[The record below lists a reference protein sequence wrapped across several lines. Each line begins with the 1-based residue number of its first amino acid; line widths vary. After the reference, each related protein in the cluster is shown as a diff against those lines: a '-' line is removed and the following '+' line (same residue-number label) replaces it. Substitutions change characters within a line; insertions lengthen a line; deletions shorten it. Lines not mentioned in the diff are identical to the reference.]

1 VGKYKVKAKD
11 LRAMGPEER
20 LRQLE
25 EWRREL
31 IVLRYKAASGT
42 LESPGQLREY
52 RRNIARLLTI
62 MREEELGI
70 QRKQGEASSS

>member
-1 VGKYKVKAKD
+1 MGKYKVRAKD
-11 LRAMGPEER
+11 LRAMSPEER
-20 LRQLE
+20 QKQLE

-31 IVLRYKAASGT
+31 IALRYKAASGT
-42 LESPGQLREY
+42 LESPGMLREY

-70 QRKQGEASSS
+70 AGKGRESES